1 LRVSTSGFD
10 AWQQR
15 PESARARRDRHLR
28 VRIRAS
34 HEAAH
39 RHYGR
44 PRIWKDLH
52 EEGERVSEKRV
63 ARLMRAEGLRARPR
77 KRFRSTTMSEH
88 DQPVAAN
95 VLARQFAAER
105 PNQRWVGD
113 TTEFIIGSSGKL
125 YLAAI
130 LDLYSRFVVGWALS
144 AVNDRHLTL
153 RALEMALKRRCPDAG
168 LLHHSDQGCTYA
180 SEDYRARLEQHGI
193 ACSMSR
199 RGNCYDN
206 AVMES
211 GFSTVKSEE
220 GERFESYAHA
230 KEALFDYIEVFYNQ
244 RRRHSTLGQISPAE
258 FEKRA
263 ARRVDPVENCQE
275 RSFPPAPHASSISS
289 EKDEERKA
297 INLRQLS
304 TESDQAHYAARIRSA
319 VPHGS
324 AVVHPLSVSTVE

>member
-1 LRVSTSGFD
+1 MSPSGFY
-10 AWQQR
+10 AWHQR
-15 PESARARRDRHLR
+15 PESAHARRDRYLR

-34 HEAAH
+34 HDASR

-52 EEGERVSEKRV
+52 EEGEHVSEKRV
-63 ARLMRAEGLRARPR
+63 ARLMRSEGLQARAR

-95 VLARQFAAER
+95 VLARQFEAER

-113 TTEFIIGSSGKL
+113 TTEFIIGPSGRL

-153 RALEMALKRRCPDAG
+153 RALEMALKRRCPEAG

-180 SEDYRARLEQHGI
+180 SEDYRARLEQHQI
-193 ACSMSR
+193 TCSMSR

-211 GFSTVKSEE
+211 WFSTVKSEE

-258 FEKRA
+258 FERRTA
-263 ARRVDPVENCQE
+263 A
-275 RSFPPAPHASSISS
+275 A
-289 EKDEERKA
+289 
-297 INLRQLS
+297 
-304 TESDQAHYAARIRSA
+304 
-319 VPHGS
+319 
-324 AVVHPLSVSTVE
+324 